1 MIIHLMH
8 YYSFLCTKYMDN
20 FKNRLKLV
28 IKNAGG
34 NKTIA
39 EKSGVNLR
47 TLNTYINGNAEPS
60 VSKLKSI
67 AQTCNVSLD
76 WLVFGGDENELS
88 IHSFNPI
95 NEEAVYL
102 SLDVIE
108 HALEVSNRIISTKDK
123 AELLVSV
130 YKIYDKSKNSV
141 QTTDIKEIIKL
152 VG

>member
-1 MIIHLMH
+1 
-8 YYSFLCTKYMDN
+8 MDN